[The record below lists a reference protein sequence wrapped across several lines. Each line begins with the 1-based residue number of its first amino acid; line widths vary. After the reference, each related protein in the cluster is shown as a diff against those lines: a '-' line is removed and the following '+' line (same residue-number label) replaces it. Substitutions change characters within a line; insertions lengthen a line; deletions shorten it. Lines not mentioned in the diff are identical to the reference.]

1 MELHLGRAVAARLM
15 RSPEAVGVFVVTPQQ
30 GQYKVIYRDICCV
43 MPC

>member
-15 RSPEAVGVFVVTPQQ
+15 RSPEAVVVTPQQ